1 MTQNTETAPTTAE
14 LAGERIAEM
23 SASVREACGNA
34 DSDQFDLYSLAYD
47 AIRHASPEVIG
58 ALAVELLVHKG
69 RQAAGSQVR
78 PPAWIQDAPSGKFP
92 RAVPVDN
99 KGTST
104 YVDFSDFSLWVLH
117 VECVRWVGGYGRM
130 DSADAEAYANAEADP
145 VGKPLD
151 AVRHLNEDHADAL
164 LAMVQ
169 ALGGYPDAT
178 AAKCTGADRYG
189 LDLQVKT
196 PRGSAPA
203 RVGFA
208 EPVGDDPIGLRQAT
222 VELAK
227 RSRSIL
233 TAS

>member
-1 MTQNTETAPTTAE
+1 MTQNTETAPTSAE

-104 YVDFSDFSLWVLH
+104 YVDFWHATPQQIALAIGSRRMMEEGL
-117 VECVRWVGGYGRM
+117 GYRVMELQGRF
-130 DSADAEAYANAEADP
+130 A
-145 VGKPLD
+145 
-151 AVRHLNEDHADAL
+151 
-164 LAMVQ
+164 AMVELES
-169 ALGGYPDAT
+169 A
-178 AAKCTGADRYG
+178 
-189 LDLQVKT
+189 
-196 PRGSAPA
+196 SAPK
-203 RVGFA
+203 
-208 EPVGDDPIGLRQAT
+208 EIED
-222 VELAK
+222 
-227 RSRSIL
+227 
-233 TAS
+233 